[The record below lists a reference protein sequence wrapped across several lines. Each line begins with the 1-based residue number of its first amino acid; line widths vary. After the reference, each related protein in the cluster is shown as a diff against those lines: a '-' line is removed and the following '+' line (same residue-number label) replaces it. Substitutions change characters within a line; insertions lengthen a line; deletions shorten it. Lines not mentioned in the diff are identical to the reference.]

1 MNDPDPT
8 DHKDSMTDQ
17 ERQPLCDHRMR
28 SALPHTTSSAPTGIR
43 YEVVPE
49 TIHPPV
55 GQAKPAT
62 LPCAGRVSML
72 TVALQG
78 TLGQYAGSRSVFA
91 RVLIVLG
98 PDGSRPLPR
107 RI

>member
-43 YEVVPE
+43 YEVVPKI
-49 TIHPPV
+49 IHPPV

-62 LPCAGRVSML
+62 LRVSML
-72 TVALQG
+72 TVAVWG
-78 TLGQYAGSRSVFA
+78 PLGSMLNPCSVFA

-98 PDGSRPLPR
+98 SDGSR
-107 RI
+107 